1 MLRKRTTPAEAGLSM
16 MLPICVCSQLY
27 SIRLRSV
34 CVCVCVCV
42 CVSLLTPHAPDYAP
56 YKVSKIGVNRLAEI
70 QSKTLATDPAL
81 SGLLVNAVSQPQLY
95 DAAPVI
101 CVCLQVC
108 PGRVRTRMGGASAQ
122 RSVEQG
128 IFITTDI

>member
-1 MLRKRTTPAEAGLSM
+1 M
-16 MLPICVCSQLY
+16 C
-27 SIRLRSV
+27 V
-34 CVCVCVCV
+34 CVCVCVCACVFVCVCVCVCVRVCV
-42 CVSLLTPHAPDYAP
+42 CVSLLTPHTPDYAP

-70 QSKTLATDPAL
+70 QSRTLATDPAL

-108 PGRVRTRMGGASAQ
+108 PGWVRTRMGGASAQ

-128 IFITTDI
+128 IFITTDSSFKND